1 MTDLLIDVGNSG
13 VKWALLDASE
23 LEVKR
28 YRSDSGRLA
37 QELWRAAGSDVPVWV
52 SSVAGEEADRV
63 LRAALAQVGF
73 SNTHFCSTPER
84 ECGLVN
90 SYSDP
95 HRLGVDRWL
104 AMLGA
109 WCRER
114 GPLMVVDAGSA
125 LTCDLVSDAGQHLGG
140 YILPGPAM
148 MESSLLAGT
157 SRIRYDE
164 ANEPSLE
171 AGRDTAACVSA
182 GVWSAAL
189 GAIASI
195 RERYPRYRV
204 IVTGGDAPTLRA
216 LGLQGEWHPN
226 LVLQG
231 LAERAGRADPEE
243 MT

>member
-28 YRSDSGRLA
+28 YRSDSGSLA
-37 QELWRAAGSDVPVWV
+37 QELWRAVGSDVPVWV

-63 LRAALAQVGF
+63 MRAALIQVGF
-73 SNTHFCSTPER
+73 SQTHFCSTPER

-109 WCRER
+109 WCREQ
-114 GPLMVVDAGSA
+114 GPFMVVDAGSA
-125 LTCDLVSDAGQHLGG
+125 LTCDLVSGAGEHLGG

-164 ANEPSLE
+164 AKEPSLT
-171 AGRDTAACVSA
+171 AGRDTAACVTA

-195 RERYPRYRV
+195 RERYPQYKV
-204 IVTGGDAPTLRA
+204 IVTGGDAPALMA

-231 LAERAGRADPEE
+231 LAERACRADPKD